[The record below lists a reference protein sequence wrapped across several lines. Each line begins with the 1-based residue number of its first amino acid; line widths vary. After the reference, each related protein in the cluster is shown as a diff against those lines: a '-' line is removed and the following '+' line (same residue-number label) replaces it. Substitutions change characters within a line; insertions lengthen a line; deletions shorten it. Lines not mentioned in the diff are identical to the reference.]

1 MIIKSY
7 IAEKNLNQ
15 IDKFSSVLFYGENQ
29 GLKKNFKEKLRSIHK
44 ECEILNLFQDEIIKN
59 KNVIINEINNKSLF
73 NKKKIIFI
81 DQASEKIFSIVEE
94 IRENLEEDKIFIFC
108 GILDKKSKLRNTF
121 EKDLNS
127 GIIACY
133 QDSDLTIKNLI
144 SKELSKLEGLSNQA
158 INLIATNVNLDR
170 DKLTNEIS
178 KIKSYFADKKVNLDD
193 LETLLNIK
201 TNENFNN
208 LKDQAL
214 KGNKLKTNELLTD
227 TVFDDNHNIL
237 YLSILS
243 QRLLKLKEINN
254 LLKDNNNIETII
266 TKLKP
271 PVFWKDKT
279 NLIEQSKKWTKI
291 KLDAALEKIFEA
303 EKQLKSS
310 SVNKKE
316 LIIKNLLIN
325 LCLDANSF

>member
-7 IAEKNLNQ
+7 IAEKNLDQ
-15 IDKFSSVLFYGENQ
+15 IDRFNSVLFYGENQ
-29 GLKKNFKEKLRSIHK
+29 GLKKDFKEKLRSIHK
-44 ECEILNLFQDEIIKN
+44 EHEILNLFQDEIIKN
-59 KNVIINEINNKSLF
+59 KSLLVNEINNKSLF

-94 IRENLEEDKIFIFC
+94 ICKDLDDNKIFVFC

-121 EKDLNS
+121 EKDVNS
-127 GIIACY
+127 AIIACY
-133 QDSDLTIKNLI
+133 QDNDLTIRNLI

-170 DKLTNEIS
+170 DKLTNELS
-178 KIKSYFADKKVNLDD
+178 KIRSYFEGKKINLND
-193 LETLLNIK
+193 LESLLNIK
-201 TNENFNN
+201 TNDNFNS
-208 LKDQAL
+208 LKDEAL
-214 KGNKLKTNELLTD
+214 KGNKIKTNELLTD
-227 TVFDDNHNIL
+227 TIFDDNNNIL

-271 PVFWKDKT
+271 PVFWKDKA

-291 KLDAALEKIFEA
+291 KLDSAIEKMIEA

-316 LIIKNLLIN
+316 LIIKNLMIN
-325 LCLDANSF
+325 LCLEANSS

>member
-7 IAEKNLNQ
+7 IAEKNLDQ
-15 IDKFSSVLFYGENQ
+15 IDKFNSVLFYGENQ
-29 GLKKNFKEKLRSIHK
+29 GLKKDFKEKLRSIHK
-44 ECEILNLFQDEIIKN
+44 EHEILNLFQDDIIKN
-59 KNVIINEINNKSLF
+59 KSLLVNEINNKSLF

-94 IRENLEEDKIFIFC
+94 ICKDLDDNKIFVFC

-121 EKDLNS
+121 EKDVNS
-127 GIIACY
+127 AIIACY
-133 QDSDLTIKNLI
+133 QDNDLTIRNLI

-170 DKLTNEIS
+170 DKLTNELS
-178 KIKSYFADKKVNLDD
+178 KIRSYFEGKKINLND
-193 LETLLNIK
+193 LESLLNIK
-201 TNENFNN
+201 TNDNFNS
-208 LKDQAL
+208 LKDEAL
-214 KGNKLKTNELLTD
+214 KGNKFKTNELLTD
-227 TVFDDNHNIL
+227 TIFDDNNNIL

-271 PVFWKDKT
+271 PVFWKDKA

-291 KLDAALEKIFEA
+291 KLDSAIEKMIEA

-316 LIIKNLLIN
+316 LIIKNLMIN
-325 LCLDANSF
+325 LCLEANSS

>member
-29 GLKKNFKEKLRSIHK
+29 GLKKDFKEKLRNIHK

-59 KNVIINEINNKSLF
+59 KSVIINEINNKSLF
-73 NKKKIIFI
+73 NKKKIVFI

-133 QDSDLTIKNLI
+133 QDNDLTIKNLI

-201 TNENFNN
+201 TNENFNS
-208 LKDQAL
+208 LKDHAL

-254 LLKDNNNIETII
+254 LLKNNDNIETIL

-271 PVFWKDKT
+271 PVFWKDKA
-279 NLIEQSKKWTKI
+279 NLIEQSKKWSKI
-291 KLDAALEKIFEA
+291 KLDTALERIFEA

-310 SVNKKE
+310 SVYKKE
-316 LIIKNLLIN
+316 IIIKNFLIN

>member
-15 IDKFSSVLFYGENQ
+15 IDKFNSVLFYGENQ
-29 GLKKNFKEKLRSIHK
+29 GLKKDFKEKLRSIHK

-59 KNVIINEINNKSLF
+59 KNLIINELNNKSLF

-94 IRENLEEDKIFIFC
+94 ICKALDEDKIFIFC

-121 EKDLNS
+121 EKDINS
-127 GIIACY
+127 AIIACY
-133 QDSDLTIKNLI
+133 QDNELTIKNLI

-158 INLIATNVNLDR
+158 VNLIATNVNLDR
-170 DKLTNEIS
+170 DKLINEIS
-178 KIKSYFADKKVNLDD
+178 KIRSYFEGKKINLDD
-193 LETLLNIK
+193 LEILLNIK
-201 TNENFNN
+201 TNDNFNS
-208 LKDQAL
+208 LKDEAL

-227 TVFDDNHNIL
+227 TIFDDNNNIL

-254 LLKDNNNIETII
+254 LLKNNNNIEAIL

-271 PVFWKDKT
+271 PVFWKDKA

-291 KLDAALEKIFEA
+291 KLELAIEKIFEA

-325 LCLDANSF
+325 LCLEANSF

>member
-29 GLKKNFKEKLRSIHK
+29 GLKKDFKEKLRSIYK

-59 KNVIINEINNKSLF
+59 KSLIINEINNKSLF

-133 QDSDLTIKNLI
+133 QDNDLTIKNLI

-201 TNENFNN
+201 TNENFNT

-227 TVFDDNHNIL
+227 TIFDDNHNIL

-243 QRLLKLKEINN
+243 QRLLRLKEIND
-254 LLKDNNNIETII
+254 LLKNNDNIETIL

-271 PVFWKDKT
+271 PVFWKDKA

-291 KLDAALEKIFEA
+291 KLDTALGRIFEA

-310 SVNKKE
+310 SVYKKE

>member
-29 GLKKNFKEKLRSIHK
+29 GLKKNFKEKLRSFHK

-133 QDSDLTIKNLI
+133 QDNDLTIKNLI

-254 LLKDNNNIETII
+254 LLKNNDNIETIL

-271 PVFWKDKT
+271 PVFWKDKA
-279 NLIEQSKKWTKI
+279 NLIEQSNKWSKI
-291 KLDAALEKIFEA
+291 KLDTALERIFEA
-303 EKQLKSS
+303 EKQLKSN
-310 SVNKKE
+310 SVFKKE
-316 LIIKNLLIN
+316 LIMKNLLIN

>member
-29 GLKKNFKEKLRSIHK
+29 GLKKDFKEKLRNIHK

-59 KNVIINEINNKSLF
+59 KSVIINEINNKSLF
-73 NKKKIIFI
+73 NKKKIVFI

-108 GILDKKSKLRNTF
+108 GILDKKSKLRNFF

-133 QDSDLTIKNLI
+133 QDNDLTIKNLI

-201 TNENFNN
+201 TNENFNS

-254 LLKDNNNIETII
+254 LLKNNDNIETIL

-271 PVFWKDKT
+271 PVFWKDKA
-279 NLIEQSKKWTKI
+279 NLIEQSKKWSKI
-291 KLDAALEKIFEA
+291 KLDTALERIFEA

-310 SVNKKE
+310 SVYKKE
-316 LIIKNLLIN
+316 IIIKNLLIN

>member
-7 IAEKNLNQ
+7 IAEKNLDQ
-15 IDKFSSVLFYGENQ
+15 IDRFNSVLFYGENQ
-29 GLKKNFKEKLRSIHK
+29 GLKKDFKEKLRSIHK
-44 ECEILNLFQDEIIKN
+44 EHEILNLFQDDIIKN
-59 KNVIINEINNKSLF
+59 KSLLVNEINNKSLF

-94 IRENLEEDKIFIFC
+94 ICKDLDDNKIFVFC

-121 EKDLNS
+121 EKDVNS
-127 GIIACY
+127 AIIACY
-133 QDSDLTIKNLI
+133 QDNDLTIRNLI

-170 DKLTNEIS
+170 DKLTNELS
-178 KIKSYFADKKVNLDD
+178 KIRSYFEGKKINLND
-193 LETLLNIK
+193 LESLLNIK
-201 TNENFNN
+201 TNDNFNS
-208 LKDQAL
+208 LKDEAL
-214 KGNKLKTNELLTD
+214 KGNKIKTNELLTD
-227 TVFDDNHNIL
+227 TIFDDNNNIL

-271 PVFWKDKT
+271 PVFWKDKA

-291 KLDAALEKIFEA
+291 KLDSAIEKMIEA

-316 LIIKNLLIN
+316 LIIKNLMIN
-325 LCLDANSF
+325 LCLEANSS

>member
-7 IAEKNLNQ
+7 IEKNIDQ
-15 IDKFSSVLFYGENQ
+15 IDRFNSVLFYGENQ
-29 GLKKNFKEKLRSIHK
+29 GLKKDFKEKLRTIHK
-44 ECEILNLFQDEIIKN
+44 ECEILNLFQDDIIKN
-59 KNVIINEINNKSLF
+59 KSLLVNEINNKSLF
-73 NKKKIIFI
+73 KKRKIIFI
-81 DQASEKIFSIVEE
+81 DQASEKIFSIIEE
-94 IRENLEEDKIFIFC
+94 ICKDLDDSKIFVFC

-121 EKDLNS
+121 EKDINS
-127 GIIACY
+127 ATIACY
-133 QDSDLTIKNLI
+133 QDNELTIRNLI
-144 SKELSKLEGLSNQA
+144 SKELSKLEGLSNQVV
-158 INLIATNVNLDR
+158 NLIATNVNLDR
-170 DKLTNEIS
+170 NKLANELS
-178 KIKSYFADKKVNLDD
+178 KIKSYFQSKKINLDD
-193 LETLLNIK
+193 LESLLNVK
-201 TNENFNN
+201 TNDNFNS
-208 LKDQAL
+208 LKDEAL
-214 KGNKLKTNELLTD
+214 KGNKLKTNKLLTD
-227 TVFDDNHNIL
+227 TIFDDNHNIL